1 MRTAIHDSIF
11 PIFVYTGNPDAS
23 NQIQAYCQRWYEQ
36 ASGNDTYI
44 NVVYLADVMPIF
56 AVPNMRVYRVKR
68 TNSGYKLEL
77 MVDLIDNWMAS
88 KAISKVLPWNAI
100 YYEAYYWDWIDDIS
114 LKPIA
119 IPSIVKPI
127 PDGNPGLMPMITP
140 AGIES
145 VSIRDVIPSVLNPG
159 GKVLS
164 MPYGWTLPGDGWSL
178 AGIANHLQQ
187 WTCDDTQFWYVDFQ
201 NLQCERQSNYYGVG
215 SVVGGE
221 FFARI
226 SSAEPYFQRGVQPHP
241 SYGGGM
247 RGVFCIKTDN
257 ADTWRNPTESYWNI
271 GNDAAFDLDSLNGSY
286 SFAALTLITEVLHAP
301 NTYTGYYYQRPGY
314 YAPYLDFITFEPMT
328 PPLYQHQELTFH
340 FMRCEKSL
348 SELLPW
354 LPPLELQGEGLPHLP
369 ILPFI
374 PGLPPFV
381 LGGTM
386 LQSMNIIASLMIHQA
401 GATRKKE
408 DKKRE

>member
-23 NQIQAYCQRWYEQ
+23 NQIQAYCQRWYERAGGQ
-36 ASGNDTYI
+36 ETFI

-68 TNSGYKLEL
+68 TTSGFQLDL
-77 MVDLIDNWMAS
+77 MADLIDSWIGS
-88 KAISKVLPWNAI
+88 IDIVEPTWDSI
-100 YYEAYYWDWIDDIS
+100 YDEAYYWDWIDDIS
-114 LKPIA
+114 QKPV
-119 IPSIVKPI
+119 IVRSSVQPI
-127 PDGNPGLMPMITP
+127 PDGNPGMMPMITP
-140 AGIES
+140 AGIQS

-159 GKVLS
+159 GTTLS
-164 MPYGWTLPGDGWSL
+164 MPYGWTLPGEGWSL
-178 AGIANHLQQ
+178 AGIENHLQQ
-187 WTCDDTQFWYVDFQ
+187 WTCDDTQFWYADFQ
-201 NLQCERQSNYYGVG
+201 NLSIERQSTYSGVG

-226 SSAEPYFQRGVQPHP
+226 STAEPYFQRGFQPHP
-241 SYGGGM
+241 SYGGGL

-257 ADTWRNPTESYWNI
+257 ADTWRNPTEGVWNI
-271 GNDAAFDLDSLNGSY
+271 GNGASFYLDSLNGSY
-286 SFAALTLITEVLHAP
+286 SFAACTLITEVLHAP
-301 NTYTGYYYQRPGY
+301 NTFTGYYYQRPGY
-314 YAPYLDFITFEPMT
+314 YAPYIDYITFEPMT
-328 PPLYQHQELTFH
+328 PPLYQHQELTFL

-354 LPPLELQGEGLPHLP
+354 LPPLELQEEGLPHLP

-386 LQSMNIIASLMIHQA
+386 MQSMNMFASLLIQQA